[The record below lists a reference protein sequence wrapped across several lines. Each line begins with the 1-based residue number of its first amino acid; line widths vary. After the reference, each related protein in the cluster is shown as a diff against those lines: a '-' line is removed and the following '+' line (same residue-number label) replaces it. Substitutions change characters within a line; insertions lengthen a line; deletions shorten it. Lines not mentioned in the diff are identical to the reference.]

1 MFMKKL
7 CLFILAMMLLFPS
20 AMFAVENDVK
30 IGNLWYNL
38 IDKAKVAEV
47 TDWDRY
53 VSYIIIPSNVDY
65 NGKTYKVERI
75 REEAFHITNN
85 KHDYREKGKK
95 DLKSVQ
101 LPEGLIEIC
110 ENAFDGCSYLESIN
124 IPQTLLTI
132 GQGAF
137 SYCSK
142 LSTPI
147 VLNNIERIEDQ
158 TFEGCSM
165 LESVTLSN
173 STTYIGSYAFYDCE
187 KLKSIIIPNK
197 VTTIGSF
204 AFSGCHSLKSVY
216 IPASVIHFGN
226 KDMGE
231 PFIDCKNMEEIVV
244 DPNNLMYDSRNNC
257 NAIIISGL
265 NRLISGCQNTKI
277 PNGIWEIGEYAF
289 WKCVKLKAIDIPS
302 SVYSIGDAAF
312 QNCEEL
318 TSVTFHGDLSS
329 FGWSVFKGC
338 KSLKSIELPNGVEDL
353 SYTFEDCINLQRVK
367 LPNTVTKLHSAFYNC
382 TNLTEFNI
390 PERVSSIWDFDN
402 CKKIKSFPLHN
413 NSGLSGF
420 NDCDNLETVYLSSSM
435 LRLSNSFKNCKS
447 LLDVYCYAVKPPYIY
462 EDDKSF
468 SGSDIKYSTLHV
480 PAQSVEQYSN
490 ATKWN
495 EFGKIVG
502 FEPQIISVNEALS
515 ILQEIESQCKSED
528 TLIDNL
534 IENSNKS
541 VMGYGYLSS
550 STTYPYKYDLKDFL
564 SIVQS
569 CINEINKSQ
578 TTDYYQI
585 ENIKHLWDN
594 TYSVMG
600 QKYRNILEECLN
612 NLVYVNFKCNA
623 GGKIVFGY
631 KYYDGNEIQNNS
643 ENFSFY
649 NPTLIRNNI
658 FALYDV
664 FALPYDGYHVQSFKV
679 GGVDVLGISNIFEYQ
694 YSYETKKGY
703 SFPFSYQNVEVI
715 FASGESSI
723 QSVRVDGKSNSVYSI
738 NGIKVRENTTSL
750 DGLPKGIYI
759 VDGKKVVVK

>member
-1 MFMKKL
+1 MKKL
-7 CLFILAMMLLFPS
+7 CLSILAMMLLIPS
-20 AMFAVENDVK
+20 VMYAEEDDVK

-47 TDWDRY
+47 TDCDRNA
-53 VSYIIIPSNVDY
+53 VNVVVPSTVNY

-75 REEAFHITNN
+75 REKAFSPNQKHIDNGG
-85 KHDYREKGKK
+85 GKK
-95 DLKSVQ
+95 IKSLQ
-101 LPEGLIEIC
+101 LPEGIVEIC
-110 ENAFDGCSYLESIN
+110 ESAISTSELESVN
-124 IPQTLLTI
+124 IPNSVTI
-132 GQGAF
+132 IGERAF
-137 SYCSK
+137 NSCRE
-142 LSTPI
+142 LSSPI
-147 VLNNIERIEDQ
+147 VLTNVERIEYSS
-158 TFEGCSM
+158 FYGC
-165 LESVTLSN
+165 ESLTSITLSDKV
-173 STTYIGSYAFYDCE
+173 TYIGEWAFYDCK
-187 KLKSIIIPNK
+187 KLKSIALPNK
-197 VTTIGSF
+197 VTTIERF
-204 AFSGCHSLKSVY
+204 AFAGCISLKSVL
-216 IPASVIHFGN
+216 IPTSVKKIGLEAFEGCCGIEN
-226 KDMGE
+226 LKVDS
-231 PFIDCKNMEEIVV
+231 KNMF
-244 DPNNLMYDSRNNC
+244 YDSRDNC
-257 NAIIISGL
+257 NAIVETRL
-265 NRLISGCQNTKI
+265 NRIVVGCQNTII
-277 PNGIWEIGEYAF
+277 PNGIWEIGDYSF
-289 WKCVKLKAIDIPS
+289 NGCKHLKSIIIPP
-302 SVYSIGDAAF
+302 SVYYIGWWAF
-312 QNCEEL
+312 YGCEGL
-318 TSVTFHGDLSS
+318 SSVTFQGDMTGKVG
-329 FGWSVFKGC
+329 FQKC
-338 KSLKSIELPNGVEDL
+338 NQLKSIVFPFGVTDVQLDNCNSLEYITLPSTLEKISVSN
-353 SYTFEDCINLQRVK
+353 CQNLIEIEIPDR
-367 LPNTVTKLHSAFYNC
+367 T
-382 TNLTEFNI
+382 TNI
-390 PERVSSIWDFDN
+390 SIDK
-402 CKKIKSFPLHN
+402 CKKIKSVKLPY
-413 NSGLSGF
+413 NSIHGYIGLVGTF
-420 NDCDNLETVYLSSSM
+420 NECDNLEVAYIPSSVKEIG
-435 LRLSNSFKNCKS
+435 NSYQNCPA
-447 LLDVYCYAVKPPYIY
+447 LLDVYCFSIIPPKIASY
-462 EDDKSF
+462 DKTF
-468 SGSDIKYSTLHV
+468 DGSDIKYTTLHV

-623 GGKIVFGY
+623 GGKIVFGH

-649 NPTLIRNNI
+649 NPTLIRKNI
-658 FALYDV
+658 FALFDV